1 MARPWRDA
9 ILLSAAVAGVCTSMP
24 RRCAA
29 DPAATTARPIVFDGF
44 FSASY
49 GYNFN
54 RPVSGTNQFRVFDV
68 DDNTFKLDVVE
79 LVAQRPVAKPRD
91 AGVRVDLTVG
101 SSIPRVTAASGLFRD
116 ASGQAEDIDVQQ
128 AFASWIAPAGSGL
141 RLDLGK
147 FVTHF
152 GYEVIQGY
160 DGWNEEATR
169 SFLFGY
175 AIPFTHVGVRA
186 SYTASPK
193 VNLMAMVVNGWD
205 VARDNN
211 RSKSVCAQIV
221 VMPVGTLALTLNGM
235 WGPERSGNDAD
246 GRTMLDAVATFKLG
260 ERTTMGINGDWGTD
274 ANAAGPGADARWSGV
289 AGYLRLTVTP
299 SFAVSARGEVFDDR
313 DGARTGTAQTLREAT
328 VTPELRLTPHLL
340 LRADARLDHS
350 DLSVFEKDAGF
361 AGSQPTLLFD
371 VVATF

>member
-1 MARPWRDA
+1 MARPWRAA
-9 ILLSAAVAGVCTSMP
+9 ILLSAVLAGVCASMP
-24 RRCAA
+24 RRCAG
-29 DPAATTARPIVFDGF
+29 DPVTTTAPTISFDGF

-49 GYNFN
+49 SYNFN
-54 RPVSGTNQFRVFDV
+54 RPASGTNQFRVFDV
-68 DDNTFKLDVVE
+68 DDNTYKLDVIE
-79 LVAQRPVAKPRD
+79 LVMQKPVARPRE

-101 SSIPRVTAASGLFRD
+101 GSIPRVTAASGLFRD
-116 ASGQAEDIDVQQ
+116 ASGQAEDIDLQQ

-152 GYEVIQGY
+152 GSEVIQGY
-160 DGWNEEATR
+160 DGWNDEATR

-211 RSKSVCAQIV
+211 RSKSVGGQIV
-221 VMPVGTLALTLNGM
+221 VMPAGTLALTLNAM
-235 WGPERSGNDAD
+235 WGPERSDNDAD
-246 GRTMLDAVATFKLG
+246 ARTMLDAVATLKLG
-260 ERTTMGINGDWGTD
+260 ERATIGINGDWGTD
-274 ANAAGPGADARWSGV
+274 ANAAGAGADARWSGV
-289 AGYLRLTVTP
+289 AGYLRVTVTP
-299 SFAVSARGEVFDDR
+299 SFALSARGEMFDDR
-313 DGARTGTAQTLREAT
+313 DGARTGTAQTLREVT

-350 DLSVFEKDAGF
+350 DLPVFEKRVGLANT
-361 AGSQPTLLFD
+361 QPSILLD
-371 VVATF
+371 VVGTF